1 MFNNTPPKIYVSEIP
16 DAEIDAIPA
25 NAVELTSGVDGYI
38 VNDTIDGL
46 SRPDADVSIST
57 LAGANASRI
66 SGSHINERNIVFSV
80 VPIPNTD
87 LARERLYYTLPFNT
101 MLRFYF
107 VRHEKTVFIDG
118 YIEKLSGAFKPG
130 KPFEFT
136 VSILCPFPW
145 FQSVRLH
152 TQDVPAATTT
162 TEFTFDAVNAGDIEC
177 GFEVNQIRV
186 GLHPWN
192 SKTSNLD
199 ITVANRFF
207 GYDGSIYLPY
217 ICTIPGKKAFKGDTR
232 MSDVSQ
238 DPNSVVPAFSYM
250 KDGAEWMQFRPGSNA
265 VIVSCGSTDGLR
277 FTWRD
282 TYSGV

>member
-1 MFNNTPPKIYVSEIP
+1 MIKYFYVGQASDDGPTE
-16 DAEIDAIPA
+16 IPA
-25 NAVELTSGVDGYI
+25 NTTEIIRNSEYGVKKIIGLT
-38 VNDTIDGL
+38 
-46 SRPDADVSIST
+46 RPKADINRAM

-66 SGSHINERNIVFSV
+66 SSAQISERSIVLDINPLSEEVSRQ
-80 VPIPNTD
+80 D
-87 LARERLYYTLPFNT
+87 LYDILPFDT
-101 MLRFYF
+101 MLRFYIETERRI
-107 VRHEKTVFIDG
+107 VYIDG
-118 YIEKLSGAFKPG
+118 YVETIDGDDVAGNLFG
-130 KPFEFT
+130 
-136 VSILCPFPW
+136 VQISILCPFPW

-177 GFEVNQIRV
+177 GFEVNQILV

-238 DPNSVVPAFSYM
+238 NSNSVVPAFSYM

-265 VIVSCGSTDGLR
+265 VTVSCGSTDGLR